1 MFPAHRLPR
10 LGVIAA
16 LAAFLL
22 IGATGALAQGTPQ
35 AATPTTP
42 QIEAAIVTADGAPV
56 GKVVVVQNEDGV
68 TFTVLVDAGAL
79 PEGEHGMHVHET
91 GSCAQGGDSTFAMA
105 NGHFNPTDQKH
116 GAPNSDT
123 SHAGDLGN
131 LIAAADGSADFTIT
145 VTTVSLDPSASNTLL
160 DADGSALIIHADA
173 DDLKTDPSGNSG
185 DRVLC
190 AVLLPDT
197 MASPVASPAAPPMA
211 TPAG

>member
-1 MFPAHRLPR
+1 VFLTQQLPR
-10 LGVIAA
+10 LGAIAA

-22 IGATGALAQGTPQ
+22 IGATGALAQGTPE
-35 AATPTTP
+35 AATPASAS
-42 QIEAAIVTADGAPV
+42 IEAAIMTADGTMV
-56 GKVVVVQNEDGV
+56 GKVEVVQNEDGV
-68 TFTVLVDAGAL
+68 TFTVLLDAGAL

-91 GSCAQGGDSTFAMA
+91 GTCSQGGDSAFALA
-105 NGHFNPTDQKH
+105 NAHYNPTDQHH
-116 GAPNSDT
+116 GAPNSDS

-131 LIAAADGSADFTIT
+131 LLAASDGSADFTIT
-145 VTTVSLDPSASNTLL
+145 VTTVSLDPSAADTLL

-190 AVLLPDT
+190 AVLSPNMT
-197 MASPVASPAAPPMA
+197 ATPVASPTAMPMG

>member
-1 MFPAHRLPR
+1 MFSILRLPR
-10 LGVIAA
+10 LGAISS

-35 AATPTTP
+35 AATPEPP
-42 QIEAAIVTADGAPV
+42 QIEAPIMTADGATV
-56 GKVVVVQNEDGV
+56 GNVFVVQNEDGV
-68 TFTVLVDAGAL
+68 TFTVLLDAGAL
-79 PEGEHGMHVHET
+79 PEGEHGIHVHET

-105 NGHFNPTDQKH
+105 NAHYNPTDQKH
-116 GAPNSDT
+116 GAPNADT

-131 LIAAADGSADFTIT
+131 LIAAEDGSADFTIT

-160 DADGSALIIHADA
+160 DTDGSALIIHADA

-190 AVLLPDT
+190 AVLSADANAT
-197 MASPVASPAAPPMA
+197 PVASPAAPMA

>member
-1 MFPAHRLPR
+1 VLSILRLPH
-10 LGVIAA
+10 LGAISA

-35 AATPTTP
+35 AATPEPP
-42 QIEAAIVTADGAPV
+42 QIEAPIMTADGATV
-56 GKVVVVQNEDGV
+56 GNVFVVQNEDGV
-68 TFTVLVDAGAL
+68 TFTVLLDAGAL
-79 PEGEHGMHVHET
+79 PEGEHGIHVHET

-105 NGHFNPTDQKH
+105 NAHYNPTDQKH
-116 GAPNSDT
+116 GAPDSDKR
-123 SHAGDLGN
+123 HAGDLGI

-160 DADGSALIIHADA
+160 DADGSALIVHADA

-185 DRVLC
+185 NRVLC
-190 AVLLPDT
+190 AVLSPDT
-197 MASPVASPAAPPMA
+197 NATPAASPAAPMA